1 MESYYLFQIAIGIV
15 GLITTIFI
23 NMFPYL
29 SSRKVKRALSLIDIY
44 NKAPIAASFSSTD
57 MQIYTILQGQ
67 IQENICD
74 VIGYEI
80 DDKTTPPYVRKKST
94 ILKDALIPLIIFTV
108 LSTIFALFTMN
119 AYKVDFDITIIASYV
134 LASWIG
140 VAIAMILINKVLKK
154 YPKKEWN
161 KFYVRNESEKKS
173 INEMLARVKELDEMK
188 KKNLDS
194 ELLIKAVRQVF
205 GRS

>member
-1 MESYYLFQIAIGIV
+1 
-15 GLITTIFI
+15 
-23 NMFPYL
+23 
-29 SSRKVKRALSLIDIY
+29 
-44 NKAPIAASFSSTD
+44 
-57 MQIYTILQGQ
+57 
-67 IQENICD
+67 
-74 VIGYEI
+74 
-80 DDKTTPPYVRKKST
+80 
-94 ILKDALIPLIIFTV
+94 
-108 LSTIFALFTMN
+108 
-119 AYKVDFDITIIASYV
+119 
-134 LASWIG
+134 
-140 VAIAMILINKVLKK
+140 MILINKVLKK